1 MKTYLTLLTTL
12 VTSAALADV
21 SELIQR
27 GDVADQDYKPTEA
40 LESYLPAE
48 KAQPPDAA
56 LLVKIA
62 RQYAYLT
69 TELKSKEKA
78 TEAGRTAI
86 AYSER
91 AIALAPKEADPHLA
105 LAVCHG
111 KLLPF
116 LANREKIMSS
126 RIIKS
131 AAEKAVALD
140 PSNDYAWHLL
150 GRWHQGLANVNVVV
164 QGLIRLIYGELPPA
178 SNDDAVRCFNKAI
191 ALNPDRLI
199 HHIELGRTFALMGKT
214 SEAKASIQK
223 GLAMPNREKDDPD
236 TKKRGRATLEK
247 IS

>member
-1 MKTYLTLLTTL
+1 MKKPLPLIAILLTT
-12 VTSAALADV
+12 TAFADV
-21 SELIQR
+21 SEWMR
-27 GDVADQDYKPTEA
+27 KGDLADQNYRPAEA
-40 LESYLPAE
+40 LEYYLPAE

-91 AIALAPKEADPHLA
+91 AIALAPQESDSHLA

-116 LANREKIMSS
+116 LANREKIISS

-140 PSNDYAWHLL
+140 PSNDYGWHLL

-164 QGLIRLIYGELPPA
+164 QGLIRLVYGELPPA
-178 SNDDAVRCFNKAI
+178 SNEDAVRCFRKAI
-191 ALNPDRLI
+191 ALKSDRLI
-199 HHIELGRTFALMGKT
+199 HHIELGRTLALMGKT
-214 SEAKASIQK
+214 TEAKACIEK
-223 GLAMPNREKDDPD
+223 GLAMPNREKDDPE
-236 TKKRGRATLEK
+236 TKKRGRETLEK